1 MVFSNIF
8 RLRCFNSAPTEL
20 ASSQSVCETF
30 VLCYSPK
37 KSIIFGERSISSSPL
52 LLLTCSKVNLYLL
65 IVLGMGVRVPIRVQI
80 EAVQI
85 GGYLEIWG
93 VSILKSETRSGI
105 FTYRIGF
112 GYYPFGFG
120 YFQAGSDILI
130 LKKNQF
136 LHH

>member
-85 GGYLEIWG
+85 G
-93 VSILKSETRSGI
+93 V
-105 FTYRIGF
+105 F
-112 GYYPFGFG
+112 GDLGCI
-120 YFQAGSDILI
+120 DIEV
-130 LKKNQF
+130 
-136 LHH
+136 

>member
-1 MVFSNIF
+1 
-8 RLRCFNSAPTEL
+8 
-20 ASSQSVCETF
+20 
-30 VLCYSPK
+30 
-37 KSIIFGERSISSSPL
+37 
-52 LLLTCSKVNLYLL
+52 
-65 IVLGMGVRVPIRVQI
+65 MGVRVPIRVQI